1 MSQTTKHF
9 LCEFCDGVT
18 ETKYI
23 TKTFDYLGQSF
34 TFDNIKAEV
43 CKNCG
48 ERYLDGREMIEIES
62 EMEKKLLRK
71 VA

>member
-1 MSQTTKHF
+1 MSQTIEH
-9 LCEFCDGVT
+9 LICEFCDGVT

-23 TKTFDYLGQSF
+23 TKTFDYLGQPF

-48 ERYLDGREMIEIES
+48 EIYIDGSTMVEIEN
-62 EMEKKLLRK
+62 EMERKLLRK